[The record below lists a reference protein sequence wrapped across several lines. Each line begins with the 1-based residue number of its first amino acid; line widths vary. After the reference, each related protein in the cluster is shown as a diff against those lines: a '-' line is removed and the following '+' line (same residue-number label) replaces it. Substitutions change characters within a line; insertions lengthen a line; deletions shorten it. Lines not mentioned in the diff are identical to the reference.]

1 MDFSHTLAY
10 KQGSQLKIF
19 SSPLIVNELRPLS
32 LTACIRATIPGDEK
46 PNPLPTPPA
55 YTQSRRQ
62 AGPSPA
68 LSLFSLIYS
77 HCSHWSTLRH
87 CGAKEMA
94 MVGHK
99 PYPEAEMDSWSIKTP
114 TPLRTF
120 SFSSSS
126 PCTPDMGSTQDGALE
141 SKDFLSEN
149 ITFEDL
155 TRKSIISG
163 QPAIF
168 HLKG

>member
-1 MDFSHTLAY
+1 
-10 KQGSQLKIF
+10 
-19 SSPLIVNELRPLS
+19 
-32 LTACIRATIPGDEK
+32 
-46 PNPLPTPPA
+46 
-55 YTQSRRQ
+55 
-62 AGPSPA
+62 
-68 LSLFSLIYS
+68 
-77 HCSHWSTLRH
+77 
-87 CGAKEMA
+87 

-120 SFSSSS
+120 SSSS
-126 PCTPDMGSTQDGALE
+126 PCTQDMGSTQDGALE